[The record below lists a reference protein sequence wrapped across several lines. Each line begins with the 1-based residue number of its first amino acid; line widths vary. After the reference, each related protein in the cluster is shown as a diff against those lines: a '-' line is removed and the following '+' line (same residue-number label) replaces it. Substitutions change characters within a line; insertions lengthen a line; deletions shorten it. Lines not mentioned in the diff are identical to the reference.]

1 VKIIAG
7 WFKLVLAAVLGSCIA
22 WAASAHAQTNY
33 PTRPLRILV
42 PFPAGGAIDTIA
54 RTLGEKL
61 SSQLGQPLVIDNRP
75 GAGGRIAAGIV
86 ATADADGYT
95 MLLSTPGPISISP
108 ALFKSLPYDP
118 ERDFLAVTRVAE
130 IINVMVVNPTPGV
143 KTVKEFV
150 EWAKKRSGEVRFGS
164 SGAGQPDHL
173 AGEFFQRLAGV
184 KMTHVPYKGG
194 GPALVDLVAGDLQV
208 MFSTY
213 VVAAP
218 HVSTGRLRVLAVT
231 TPQRQRMLPELPT
244 IGESVPG
251 FDVSNWTGVFVSSK
265 TPRAISSRLF
275 VEFNKA
281 VLYPDVKTRQNL
293 AGIDPIGSATPEEFQ
308 TFVRED
314 TRRWAGIIRDANIKV
329 E

>member
-1 VKIIAG
+1 
-7 WFKLVLAAVLGSCIA
+7 
-22 WAASAHAQTNY
+22 
-33 PTRPLRILV
+33 
-42 PFPAGGAIDTIA
+42 
-54 RTLGEKL
+54 
-61 SSQLGQPLVIDNRP
+61 
-75 GAGGRIAAGIV
+75 
-86 ATADADGYT
+86 
-95 MLLSTPGPISISP
+95 
-108 ALFKSLPYDP
+108 LFKSLPYDV
-118 ERDFLAVTRVAE
+118 ERDFLPVTRVAE
-130 IINVMVVNPTPGV
+130 IINVMVVNPAPGA

-173 AGEFFQRLAGV
+173 AGEFFQRLAGLR
-184 KMTHVPYKGG
+184 MMHVPYKGG

-231 TPQRQRMLPELPT
+231 TPQRQPLLPELPT
-244 IGESVPG
+244 VGETVPG
-251 FDVSNWTGVFVSSK
+251 FGVSNWTGVFVSSK
-265 TPRAISSRLF
+265 TPRRIANRLF
-275 VEFNKA
+275 TEFNKA

-293 AGIDPIGSATPEEFQ
+293 AGIDPVGSAAPEEFQ
-308 TFVRED
+308 KFVRED